1 MGRGKTLKTVTY
13 FEIGDFRC
21 KSITITRTREI
32 NLQITAIL
40 AKSVETVKK
49 NFAINSTC
57 FEML

>member
-13 FEIGDFRC
+13 FEIGDFRHI
-21 KSITITRTREI
+21 SITITRTREI
-32 NLQITAIL
+32 NLQNTAIL

-49 NFAINSTC
+49 IYAINSTC